1 MEKEI
6 IYWGIFVDQKQ
17 LETYGFPGRLARR
30 IEQPHVTF
38 SFRPKPGT
46 VHNELF
52 GKPVRILVRGY
63 GLDDRNE
70 GLEVFLPNDLQKYY
84 RNEATPHITVSVA
97 ADVKPVDT
105 GKLWFEDF
113 VDMCIILNGRIG
125 AFTPEGVYFGE
136 LR

>member
-17 LETYGFPGRLARR
+17 LASYGFRGRLARR

-38 SFRPKPGT
+38 AFRPEPETIPK
-46 VHNELF
+46 ELF
-52 GKPVRILVRGY
+52 GNSVRILVRGY
-63 GLDDRNE
+63 GLDNKNE
-70 GLEVFLPNDLQKYY
+70 GLEVFLPNVLQKYY
-84 RNEATPHITVSVA
+84 HNKATPHITVSVA
-97 ADVKPVDT
+97 EDGKPVDT

-113 VDMCIILNGRIG
+113 VDTYIVLNGRIG

-136 LR
+136 HR